1 MGKKE
6 QTILNGDRPGLKG
19 IQLVLCVFASQCT
32 QLPWTPKTR
41 IALSKFV
48 SRTCSMQICHL
59 FHGLFV
65 IPAICNSLSK
75 VVLSLHSVQ
84 PWFPP
89 IPTLARTLAHLELP
103 PIVSMLSAYTTN

>member
-6 QTILNGDRPGLKG
+6 QMTLNGDRPALKG
-19 IQLVLCVFASQCT
+19 IELVLCVFANQCT
-32 QLPWTPKTR
+32 QLSWNPKTR
-41 IALSKFV
+41 IARSKLV
-48 SRTCSMQICHL
+48 SRACFMQICHL

-84 PWFPP
+84 RWFPP
-89 IPTLARTLAHLELP
+89 IRTLA
-103 PIVSMLSAYTTN
+103 